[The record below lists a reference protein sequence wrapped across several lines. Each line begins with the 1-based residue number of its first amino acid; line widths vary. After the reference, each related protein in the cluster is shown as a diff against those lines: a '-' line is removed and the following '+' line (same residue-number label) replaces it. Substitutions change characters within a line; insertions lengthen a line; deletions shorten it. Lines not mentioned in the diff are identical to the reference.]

1 MRKTNVIQRIARRR
15 QLNHLQRRIHAVRRA
30 ELGKDASTS
39 TSTISI
45 TVTVTAAAA
54 AGGRQAEGAG
64 AGLVEDGHEA
74 GVELVDGAAE
84 GDVDVGE
91 GPVVGDGH
99 GDGAA
104 GEGPCRPLLGWDC
117 LVDICACCRRE
128 DVNLCMRDIDGVEG
142 GGDDLAV
149 FFFRS

>member
-39 TSTISI
+39 TSTITI
-45 TVTVTAAAA
+45 TVTAS

-74 GVELVDGAAE
+74 GVELVDGAAD

-99 GDGAA
+99 DDGAA
-104 GEGPCRPLLGWDC
+104 GEGHAVRCSAGIVWLMFAPVVEGRML
-117 LVDICACCRRE
+117 ICA
-128 DVNLCMRDIDGVEG
+128 
-142 GGDDLAV
+142 
-149 FFFRS
+149 